1 MENQLDNK
9 ELAKEYAKFTL
20 KRDWP
25 QIEATIKLYSARSL
39 LMTRGT
45 GCTKRR

>member
-20 KRDWP
+20 KRDWL
-25 QIEATIKLYSARSL
+25 ADRGDDKTL
-39 LMTRGT
+39 L
-45 GCTKRR
+45 CKAL

>member
-20 KRDWP
+20 EKRLAAD
-25 QIEATIKLYSARSL
+25 
-39 LMTRGT
+39 RGDD
-45 GCTKRR
+45 